1 MPVIGSGIELTKSE
15 NVSNEQRARDHL
27 SRLLYAAWII
37 ALISTLG
44 ALFIGEIMG
53 QMPCLLCW
61 YQRIAMFPLAVI
73 LMVASYRSDV
83 EVWRYALPLAVA
95 GGLIAAYHTLLYAG
109 IIPKAIEPCGAG
121 PSCSDASNMTILGN
135 IPIPLL
141 SLGAFVV
148 IITLLLLLRKRNVT

>member
-1 MPVIGSGIELTKSE
+1 MTKTE
-15 NVSNEQRARDHL
+15 NEQTEER
-27 SRLLYAAWII
+27 SRQLLFAAWII

-44 ALFIGEIMG
+44 ALFIGEVMG

-73 LMVASYRSDV
+73 LMIASFRFDV
-83 EVWRYALPLAVA
+83 EVWRYALPLAA
-95 GGLIAAYHTLLYAG
+95 IGGLIAAYHSLLYMG

-121 PSCSDASNMTILGN
+121 PSCSDANMMILGN

-141 SLGAFVV
+141 SLGAFGG
-148 IITLLLLLRKRNVT
+148 IITSLLLLRKRNIT

>member
-1 MPVIGSGIELTKSE
+1 MTKSE
-15 NVSNEQRARDHL
+15 IDQNTKRAKEL
-27 SRLLYAAWII
+27 GGQLLFAAWIL

-44 ALFIGEIMG
+44 ALFIGEVMG

-73 LMVASYRSDV
+73 SMVASYTMDMG
-83 EVWRYALPLAVA
+83 VWRYALPLAVI
-95 GGLIAAYHTLLYAG
+95 GGLIAAYHSLLYMG

-121 PSCSDASNMTILGN
+121 PSCSGANMMILGN

-141 SLGAFVV
+141 SLGAFGA
-148 IITLLLLLRKRNVT
+148 IIVLLLLLRKGNVT